1 MRTQTVGSEAT
12 LPRGSRWETTATLEP
27 EDLGR
32 RPCFRPEKH
41 LPLTRGRD
49 HRGPSGGGWRLT
61 PPAPRP
67 PNPVLHGNL
76 ARGDS
81 APLQFGIEQKSEEG
95 NRGQAGPGSELY
107 VCHFC
112 TEILVPLQAR
122 AILME
127 KEKAVSYNSSSQ
139 NFHVL
144 IGSLGILIKCSR
156 SGSGG

>member
-1 MRTQTVGSEAT
+1 MRQPCHEEADGKPLPPWSQRTWGGGRVSDPRSTYPSPGAGTTVG
-12 LPRGSRWETTATLEP
+12 
-27 EDLGR
+27 
-32 RPCFRPEKH
+32 H
-41 LPLTRGRD
+41 LAVAGDSP
-49 HRGPSGGGWRLT
+49 